1 MLHTA
6 CSRTT
11 LSLHRPQSIG
21 LPQSQ
26 QVYQSATS
34 QMVPVSPALQPE
46 CQTLKREG
54 EHHRRR
60 PISHLKLD
68 LTRSQPLRL
77 HWATTATYNYK
88 STQWCRLQGGGITA
102 TRLSLLLLLNYQLL
116 YLLLPELA
124 SAKALGLS
132 NSLGLFQRHCRN
144 LHKV

>member
-1 MLHTA
+1 
-6 CSRTT
+6 
-11 LSLHRPQSIG
+11 
-21 LPQSQ
+21 
-26 QVYQSATS
+26 
-34 QMVPVSPALQPE
+34 MVPVSPALQPE

-102 TRLSLLLLLNYQLL
+102 TRLSLLLTT
-116 YLLLPELA
+116 ELSIIVPVA
-124 SAKALGLS
+124 P
-132 NSLGLFQRHCRN
+132 
-144 LHKV
+144 